1 LPCIKYRTER
11 SERKMNNDHLDFET
25 MQAASDI
32 ISAIVESSLE
42 ERKSVIPLKHERFTF
57 FKKKNEPISILF
69 RNTEVYLKIKL
80 NIVKGKNILE
90 ETLRIQKEIK
100 DEIVHLTGLEVK
112 RVDLSV
118 QKIISAENALSE
130 N

>member
-1 LPCIKYRTER
+1 
-11 SERKMNNDHLDFET
+11 MHNAHLDFET
-25 MQAASDI
+25 IQAASDI

-42 ERKSVIPLKHERFTF
+42 ERKTVIPLKHERFTF
-57 FKKKNEPISILF
+57 FKRKEEPISITF
-69 RNTEVYLKIKL
+69 RNTEVYLRIKL
-80 NIVKGKNILE
+80 NIVNGKNILE

-100 DEIVHLTGLEVK
+100 DEIVHLTGLKVK

-118 QKIISAENALSE
+118 QKIISAGSALSE

>member
-1 LPCIKYRTER
+1 
-11 SERKMNNDHLDFET
+11 MHNGHLDFET
-25 MQAASDI
+25 IQAASDI

-42 ERKSVIPLKHERFTF
+42 GRKSVISLKRERFTF
-57 FKKKNEPISILF
+57 FKRKEEPISITF

-118 QKIISAENALSE
+118 QKIISAGNTLSE

>member
-1 LPCIKYRTER
+1 MLFLLSMKDT
-11 SERKMNNDHLDFET
+11 L
-25 MQAASDI
+25 
-32 ISAIVESSLE
+32 SLRE
-42 ERKSVIPLKHERFTF
+42 
-57 FKKKNEPISILF
+57 KKKPISITF
-69 RNTEVYLKIKL
+69 SNTEVYLKIKL
-80 NIVKGKNILE
+80 NIVNGKNILE

-118 QKIISAENALSE
+118 QKIIYAGSALSE

>member
-1 LPCIKYRTER
+1 
-11 SERKMNNDHLDFET
+11 MHNDHLDFET
-25 MQAASDI
+25 IQAASDI

-57 FKKKNEPISILF
+57 FKRKEEPISITF

-100 DEIVHLTGLEVK
+100 DEIVHLTGLKVK

-118 QKIISAENALSE
+118 QKIISAGNALSE

>member
-1 LPCIKYRTER
+1 M
-11 SERKMNNDHLDFET
+11 KMNNDHLNFET

-42 ERKSVIPLKHERFTF
+42 EKKSVIPLKHERFTF
-57 FKKKNEPISILF
+57 FKKKNEPISIFF

>member
-1 LPCIKYRTER
+1 
-11 SERKMNNDHLDFET
+11 MHNDHLNFET
-25 MQAASDI
+25 IQAAIDI

-42 ERKSVIPLKHERFTF
+42 EREGVIPLKHERFTV
-57 FKKKNEPISILF
+57 FKRKEEPISITF
-69 RNTEVYLKIKL
+69 KNTEVYLKIKL

-90 ETLRIQKEIK
+90 EALRIQKEIK
-100 DEIVHLTGLEVK
+100 DEIVHLTGLKVK

-118 QKIISAENALSE
+118 QKIISAGNALSE